1 MDRTF
6 YKLYPNLY
14 ILIVAESARIRKSVA
29 MEIGLRMLRDS
40 VPEVRVITGA
50 VTPEGLIKHLNVMT
64 VEPNPADP
72 TKGTV
77 KQDSSILVYADEVA
91 TLFSYDKA
99 RASRMAILLTEIYSS
114 KQEHPHTTARDGQI
128 MLYNLYP
135 TMLAATDP
143 RNLKVLPEESVGGLI
158 GRMIFVTARERR
170 RAIAWPERNENDET
184 LGKQLKADLF
194 RISRLK
200 GQFEPTPSAR
210 QLFRKWYEDQ
220 AQVQLEDPRL
230 DAFHERCHDTVL
242 KLAMLI
248 SASRG
253 DSLVVESEHMAGGIA
268 FIEQQMGEFGKVVNW
283 AGASQFQQNRAK
295 FIDTLR
301 RNGGIAT
308 RKILLKALG
317 VSTDEFVMLKQTL
330 VEEETIHETIVGKD
344 FIYRLSPEEMGKH
357 K

>member
-1 MDRTF
+1 
-6 YKLYPNLY
+6 
-14 ILIVAESARIRKSVA
+14 
-29 MEIGLRMLRDS
+29 
-40 VPEVRVITGA
+40 
-50 VTPEGLIKHLNVMT
+50 
-64 VEPNPADP
+64 
-72 TKGTV
+72 
-77 KQDSSILVYADEVA
+77 
-91 TLFSYDKA
+91 
-99 RASRMAILLTEIYSS
+99 
-114 KQEHPHTTARDGQI
+114 
-128 MLYNLYP
+128 
-135 TMLAATDP
+135 
-143 RNLKVLPEESVGGLI
+143 
-158 GRMIFVTARERR
+158 
-170 RAIAWPERNENDET
+170 
-184 LGKQLKADLF
+184 
-194 RISRLK
+194 
-200 GQFEPTPSAR
+200 
-210 QLFRKWYEDQ
+210 
-220 AQVQLEDPRL
+220 
-230 DAFHERCHDTVL
+230 
-242 KLAMLI
+242 MLI